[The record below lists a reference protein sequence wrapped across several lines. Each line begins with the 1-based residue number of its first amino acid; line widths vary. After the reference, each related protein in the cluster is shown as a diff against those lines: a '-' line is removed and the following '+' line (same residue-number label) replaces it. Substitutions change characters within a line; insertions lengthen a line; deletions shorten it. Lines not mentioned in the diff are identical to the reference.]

1 MLVHLYIV
9 RLQQQSWVVAT
20 ETTWSAKP
28 TMFTSWYFRQSLLAP
43 ALRPSWRFTNHSS
56 TLDWDSKK
64 SSSKEIH
71 SILFSKGFHKHI
83 WFNKIK
89 LFSPCYRHQFLSKDV
104 FHTHSGKNW
113 GGGCGWG
120 GEECVPEGDTVT
132 RPSQVKGY
140 TPVCRHCWSTRQWTQ
155 EHCQSGSSTNSW
167 DGFNCTR
174 LTQPNGMVPF
184 VQGGEML
191 DFKWFV
197 SKTDRKV
204 VLKQKIRSRF
214 RAGPHGEEK

>member
-113 GGGCGWG
+113 GGGVWVRGWG
-120 GEECVPEGDTVT
+120 VCARRRHSNTTITGERVHTCLQTLLVYQAVDTRT
-132 RPSQVKGY
+132 LS
-140 TPVCRHCWSTRQWTQ
+140 
-155 EHCQSGSSTNSW
+155 
-167 DGFNCTR
+167 
-174 LTQPNGMVPF
+174 
-184 VQGGEML
+184 
-191 DFKWFV
+191 KWFFNQLL
-197 SKTDRKV
+197 RW
-204 VLKQKIRSRF
+204 I
-214 RAGPHGEEK
+214 